1 MTGETLELPAEPVV
15 PDSAVASSPA
25 PPEAPATVHQAHR
38 RPLGVHPVP
47 LLGGLGV
54 LALLVAVVLLAGPS
68 VVGGLV
74 LGVLAIALLTL
85 FLAGVRRE
93 PDAPFGRLTLRAIDR
108 SRSLARLGAVTIR
121 ALGRAAVD
129 LLRIR
134 RRQHRL
140 RGQLRGRLQPLGE
153 AVYRDDQ
160 RRAEALKQ
168 QAAQLEEEL
177 RETQL
182 EASGVIAST
191 KHEIERERAMAAP
204 PQRLAPI
211 LADDG
216 GAPERSEPRG
226 SADY

>member
-1 MTGETLELPAEPVV
+1 VTGETLELPAEPVV

-93 PDAPFGRLTLRAIDR
+93 PDAIDR

-204 PQRLAPI
+204 TQRLAPI